1 MPDQPILLQTGRA
14 PLGDYCGD
22 YSRTVVIRMGSRF
35 GAFRNTHLAI
45 AALFGVLAVRMVC
58 AQGAISFANNSL
70 TRVTNLLTF
79 EPVVAGTTF
88 QAALYYLP
96 DQLISPTTPD
106 FDMFGSVLGAPIGFV
121 IPGVFIG
128 GTRTTP
134 PSTPPGG
141 IAWFQVRVWETA
153 FGSTYEE
160 ALNNPN
166 PMNGRLACVGTSNI
180 IRVPAGDPSHP
191 IGAPGTLVAAGL
203 QGFYVCIPEPGT
215 WALVGLGGAFLAW
228 SLRRQRHSRHQ

>member
-1 MPDQPILLQTGRA
+1 MKTR
-14 PLGDYCGD
+14 
-22 YSRTVVIRMGSRF
+22 
-35 GAFRNTHLAI
+35 LAI
-45 AALFGVLAVRMVC
+45 VTILGVLAVRMVC
-58 AQGAISFANNSL
+58 AQGAISFANNTL
-70 TRVTNLLTF
+70 TRVTNLLTL

-106 FDMFGSVLGAPIGFV
+106 FDMFGSVLGAPIGFA
-121 IPGVFIG
+121 IPGFFNG

-134 PSTPPGG
+134 PSTLPGG
-141 IAWFQVRVWETA
+141 FGWFQVRVWETA

-180 IRVPAGDPSHP
+180 IRVPAGDLRP
-191 IGAPGTLVAAGL
+191 PGVPGSLVAAGL